1 MGKFSRDKGARVERE
16 IVTSFRESGLPAKRT
31 APMQTFKENDM
42 PDILVETK
50 TGDKTVEVKA
60 RAKGKQFHEWLG
72 TEDLLV
78 YKVNGE
84 QPLAIIPLTT
94 WIELNGGTP
103 T

>member
-1 MGKFSRDKGARVERE
+1 
-16 IVTSFRESGLPAKRT
+16 
-31 APMQTFKENDM
+31 
-42 PDILVETK
+42 
-50 TGDKTVEVKA
+50 VKA

-94 WIELNGGTP
+94 WIKLNGGTP